1 MSPVYG
7 KRVRFPGY
15 SLELTGRGEI
25 LFYRRWFRRAE
36 AVVAWIQGEAHLY
49 PDSMKRWEGFL
60 GRAIRPAERAVIVDR
75 MAAFLG
81 DSGRT
86 RVHVRSNDVDRECK
100 SVAPGA

>member
-25 LFYRRWFRRAE
+25 LFYRRWLRRAE
-36 AVVAWIQGEAHLY
+36 AAVAWVQGEAHLY
-49 PDSMKRWEGFL
+49 PDSIKRWEGFL
-60 GRAIRPAERAVIVDR
+60 PRAIRPAERAVIVDG

-81 DSGRT
+81 DNGLT
-86 RVHVRSNDVDRECK
+86 RVYVRSNGLDREGK
-100 SVAPGA
+100 SIAPGA